1 MNRSNLDFSPYSILA
16 MAATVC
22 LVPILIPL
30 LLLIALTC
38 SWEDTVPN
46 LEERS

>member
-1 MNRSNLDFSPYSILA
+1 MSNGSPDFSPYRILA
-16 MAATVC
+16 VAIVIC
-22 LVPILIPL
+22 LTPILMPL
-30 LLLIALTC
+30 LLLAALTC